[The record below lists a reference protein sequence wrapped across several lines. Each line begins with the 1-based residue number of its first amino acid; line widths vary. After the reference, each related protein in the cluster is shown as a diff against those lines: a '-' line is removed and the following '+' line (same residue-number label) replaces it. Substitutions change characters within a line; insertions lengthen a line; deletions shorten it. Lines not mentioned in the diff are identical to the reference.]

1 MRWLAMLVLAGCS
14 NPPRTRTGDPATC
27 ESLRP
32 KLEQLYRAE
41 GSERE
46 PKRVDE
52 YVADNTTMVIADCT
66 KQGGKTAGCIQG
78 AASIPEIERTC
89 LLQLDDEGSEGLEHR
104 K

>member
-1 MRWLAMLVLAGCS
+1 MLVLAGCS
-14 NPPRTRTGDPATC
+14 SSPHTTGGGGPTTC

-41 GSERE
+41 GSQRE

-52 YVADNTTMVIADCT
+52 YVADNTSMVIADCT
-66 KQGGKTAGCIQG
+66 KQSGKPVGCIQG
-78 AASIPEIERTC
+78 ADSIAQIERTC